1 MQLLAQ
7 QLEVTLTKHGKYLL
21 ALASNKFVSV
31 SETDLAKTR
40 HATEFDRRHPFYLI
54 FGGIS
59 SINTAKMYTLGNN
72 IPSEADK

>member
-31 SETDLAKTR
+31 SETDLA
-40 HATEFDRRHPFYLI
+40 TEFDRRHPFYLI
-54 FGGIS
+54 FGEIS